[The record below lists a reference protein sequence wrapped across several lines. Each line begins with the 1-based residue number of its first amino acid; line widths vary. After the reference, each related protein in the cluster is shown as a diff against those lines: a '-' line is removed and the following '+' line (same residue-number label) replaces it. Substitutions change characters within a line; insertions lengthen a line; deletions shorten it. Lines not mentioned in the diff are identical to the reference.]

1 LATTGIIVES
11 IDVIASCVDDDDDD
25 DDDDDENDMVE
36 LPVMMMLWL
45 YCW

>member
-25 DDDDDENDMVE
+25 DDDDENDMVE